1 MKKTVRLLAAL
12 WYLAGKLTGQQR
24 TQAENAAA
32 ALEKAYAAAVKAER
46 KSAENEGAG
55 ARYSLKARGVYD
67 YSKSFAEQIAD
78 YEAGKIPERDS
89 LLVGRTPEVFRKI
102 GMTDLPVTINQQ
114 HIEYALHGTKDFDHA
129 LGAEGLRQ
137 LPKAL
142 ESPVA
147 ILSSKTKNG
156 SSLVAMLEI
165 RQNGKQVVVP
175 VAIDGYGT
183 LNWVQIDSNAVT
195 SVYGKNFS
203 ISKVLKNAL
212 EDEANGKPFSV
223 YYVNKEKAARLFE
236 VARVPM
242 PKVPQSSPDG
252 FIHSIREAGSP
263 VNPKLENVTQ
273 TQQFKRWFGDWQ
285 NHPENASKVVNEDG
299 TPKVVYHGTGSDFNA
314 FDPLRQGENYP
325 QGEGGFFFTTS
336 RKSAENYAALH
347 DKDGKGRVVEAYLSI
362 RNPYEVTAYG
372 DYVQA
377 PAEKYDDH
385 RSEYLNE
392 AERQGCDGII
402 VKGERSTL
410 YVVFDPTQIKSATD
424 NIGTFDRENPD
435 IRYSLKRDA
444 ALEKDFASIREQ
456 LEAGKFTEEQADR
469 LREEAVDRLLTQADK
484 LARIDRAG
492 WKRPEG
498 LAFVPVD
505 FTRDSLAE
513 RLCSAGFDPATRAFF
528 SWLGVT
534 YYLPAEAVEETL
546 AALSGLCAAG
556 SALVFDYPDEGFFS
570 AGERR
575 VQNTILMARAG
586 GEPMRSAFSRP
597 ALEALLQKHGFRIGA
612 LLTPEDIQRDVIDR
626 AGGALKAFEHVNY
639 CLAIREE

>member
-46 KSAENEGAG
+46 KSAENEGV
-55 ARYSLKARGVYD
+55 RYALKRDFYTRFDAWDGKTREIRFSVGTTSEALRSIGVKD
-67 YSKSFAEQIAD
+67 RQITWSS
-78 YEAGKIPERDS
+78 DS
-89 LLVGRTPEVFRKI
+89 MIHSMKHE
-102 GMTDLPVTINQQ
+102 GMTKEILRQVPDILERPIMIMQSRTVSDRITVFGEAKDKNGAPVLAVVEINPKDKNGDIIDLNIINNS
-114 HIEYALHGTKDFDHA
+114 YGKDHGLQKFLENSTFLYLDPNKKRTSA
-129 LGAEGLRQ
+129 WLQGLRLQ
-137 LPKAL
+137 LPSDPTMYGSIGSIAY
-142 ESPVA
+142 E
-147 ILSSKTKNG
+147 NG
-156 SSLVAMLEI
+156 EVKV
-165 RQNGKQVVVP
+165 NGKKWNDIFAQET
-175 VAIDGYGT
+175 DFT
-183 LNWVQIDSNAVT
+183 
-195 SVYGKNFS
+195 K
-203 ISKVLKNAL
+203 
-212 EDEANGKPFSV
+212 
-223 YYVNKEKAARLFE
+223 KETVF
-236 VARVPM
+236 
-242 PKVPQSSPDG
+242 D
-252 FIHSIREAGSP
+252 
-263 VNPKLENVTQ
+263 
-273 TQQFKRWFGDWQ
+273 
-285 NHPENASKVVNEDG
+285 
-299 TPKVVYHGTGSDFNA
+299 A
-314 FDPLRQGENYP
+314 FDPEYVADLMREGNVLYTKNKKSLSELIDQRREVPKIEN
-325 QGEGGFFFTTS
+325 GNALSGTIVTETGGNVNT
-336 RKSAENYAALH
+336 K
-347 DKDGKGRVVEAYLSI
+347 
-362 RNPYEVTAYG
+362 
-372 DYVQA
+372 
-377 PAEKYDDH
+377 
-385 RSEYLNE
+385 
-392 AERQGCDGII
+392 
-402 VKGERSTL
+402 
-410 YVVFDPTQIKSATD
+410 
-424 NIGTFDRENPD
+424 
-435 IRYSLKRDA
+435 YSLKRDA

-456 LEAGKFTEEQADR
+456 LEAGKLTEEQADR
-469 LREEAVDRLLTQADK
+469 LREEAVNHPLTQADK

-513 RLCSAGFDPATRAFF
+513 RLCSAGFDPAARAFF

-575 VQNTILMARAG
+575 VQNTILMAKAG